1 MPASNHRKCIKTLQR
16 RLSHLEDRIANN
28 KNSDEPLT
36 YDIAEARALK
46 YAIRMTEMC
55 KSMIDEQSSLYEDS

>member
-16 RLSHLEDRIANN
+16 RLSHLEDRIAANE
-28 KNSDEPLT
+28 SEEPLT
-36 YDIAEARALK
+36 YDIAEARALR

-55 KSMIDEQSSLYEDS
+55 KSMMDEQSSLYGSD